1 MFKLQETLR
10 KSQNRK
16 YFNGK
21 TEDLSA
27 YIPEGADLHNKCEL
41 SFDQR
46 MYLVLK
52 GVALGDFAGQPY
64 EAASLDYCKNLSQ
77 DLIYK
82 KAKDCTDDTILA
94 CATAVAIEERKQ
106 YAKLYREYAKRFENP
121 LGGYGGRFTAWVYN
135 NVDPYSCGNG
145 SAMRV
150 GPCGCFDD
158 IRDVIAEA
166 YKSAACT
173 HNHPE
178 GIKGAIVTAVS
189 IWMAFHDY
197 TKEDIAKYA
206 DRFYSDNFYSPM
218 SS

>member
-1 MFKLQETLR
+1 MFRLQKTLR
-10 KSQNRK
+10 KSKNKK

-21 TEDLSA
+21 IEDLSS

-94 CATAVAIEERKQ
+94 CATSVAIEERKQ

-135 NVDPYSCGNG
+135 NVESYSCGNG
-145 SAMRV
+145 SAMCV

-158 IRDVIAEA
+158 ARDVIAEA

-178 GIKGAIVTAVS
+178 GIKGAIVTAVC
-189 IWMAFHDY
+189 IWMAFRDY

-206 DRFYSDNFYSPM
+206 DRLYSGNFYSPM

>member
-27 YIPEGADLHNKCEL
+27 YIPEGTDLHNKCEL
-41 SFDQR
+41 LFNQR

-94 CATAVAIEERKQ
+94 CATAVAIKERKQ
-106 YAKLYREYAKRFENP
+106 YAKETFGEEWKKA
-121 LGGYGGRFTAWVYN
+121 
-135 NVDPYSCGNG
+135 YS
-145 SAMRV
+145 S
-150 GPCGCFDD
+150 
-158 IRDVIAEA
+158 
-166 YKSAACT
+166 
-173 HNHPE
+173 
-178 GIKGAIVTAVS
+178 VTAVV
-189 IWMAFHDY
+189 IVQF
-197 TKEDIAKYA
+197 A
-206 DRFYSDNFYSPM
+206 DTYEELT
-218 SS
+218 

>member
-21 TEDLSA
+21 TENLSA

-82 KAKDCTDDTILA
+82 KAKDCTDDTILRNSSNLFVA
-94 CATAVAIEERKQ
+94 CFV
-106 YAKLYREYAKRFENP
+106 L
-121 LGGYGGRFTAWVYN
+121 
-135 NVDPYSCGNG
+135 
-145 SAMRV
+145 
-150 GPCGCFDD
+150 
-158 IRDVIAEA
+158 
-166 YKSAACT
+166 
-173 HNHPE
+173 
-178 GIKGAIVTAVS
+178 
-189 IWMAFHDY
+189 
-197 TKEDIAKYA
+197 
-206 DRFYSDNFYSPM
+206 
-218 SS
+218 

>member
-21 TEDLSA
+21 TENLSA

-106 YAKLYREYAKRFENP
+106 YAKLYREYSKRFENP

-135 NVDPYSCGNG
+135 NVESYSCGNG

-150 GPCGCFDD
+150 GPCG
-158 IRDVIAEA
+158 
-166 YKSAACT
+166 
-173 HNHPE
+173 
-178 GIKGAIVTAVS
+178 S
-189 IWMAFHDY
+189 IQECYLH
-197 TKEDIAKYA
+197 
-206 DRFYSDNFYSPM
+206 S
-218 SS
+218 